1 MKIIFAGTPAFA
13 AEHLSILL
21 KGDHKI
27 IAVLTQPDRGSGRG
41 KKISFSAV
49 KEVALKNNL
58 EVLQPTSLKDAE
70 ILESLKN
77 LEPDIIL
84 VVAYGLLIPK
94 SVLDIPKLGCIN
106 LHASLLPRWRGASPI
121 ESCIAAGDTQSG
133 ITMMKMS
140 VGLDEGPVLKKFIC
154 ELDERETLGTL
165 EDKFIGISSD
175 NLLTFLKDYENKKID
190 EIPQPE
196 TGSTY
201 AHKIDNSFK
210 QLNWTANTAIE
221 IENKIRSLNPK
232 HGAFTY
238 LGEERIKIFNARA
251 KKDKGLLKPG
261 LIHENSE
268 GLLEAG
274 CKENSLLVIE
284 SLQMPGKKIIS
295 SKEFIRG
302 YQSVLTQNLK
312 FS

>member
-1 MKIIFAGTPAFA
+1 MKIIFAGTPPFA

-21 KGDHKI
+21 KGDHEI
-27 IAVLTQPDRGSGRG
+27 ISVLTQPDRKSGRG

-58 EVLQPTSLKDAE
+58 EVLQPTSLKDAD

-94 SVLDIPKLGCIN
+94 TVLDIPKLGCIN

-165 EDKFIGISSD
+165 EDKFIGMSSD
-175 NLLTFLKDYENKKID
+175 NLLTFLKDYEEKKID

-210 QLNWTANTAIE
+210 QLNWTSKTAIE

-251 KKDKGLLKPG
+251 KKDKGLLEPG

-268 GLLEAG
+268 GLLEVG
-274 CKENSLLVIE
+274 CKDNSLLVIE

-302 YQSVLTQNLK
+302 YQLVLTQNLK

>member
-27 IAVLTQPDRGSGRG
+27 ISVLTQPDRGSGRG

-121 ESCIAAGDTQSG
+121 ESCIAAGDTESG

-165 EDKFIGISSD
+165 EDKFIGISSG